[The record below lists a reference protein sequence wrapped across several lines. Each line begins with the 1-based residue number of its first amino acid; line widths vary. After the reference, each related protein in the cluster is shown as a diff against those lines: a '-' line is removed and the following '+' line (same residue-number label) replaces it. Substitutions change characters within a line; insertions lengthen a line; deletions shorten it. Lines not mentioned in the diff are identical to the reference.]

1 MSGVK
6 DRLGDLSWLGISD
19 RAWIEVDAPD
29 LQNDSKALVDDQ
41 IAYYIKESESM
52 LTKEGMTK
60 GERAAWIDYKL
71 SLQEIFLQF
80 GYPNEV
86 RWPTQPE

>member
-19 RAWIEVDAPD
+19 RAWIEVDVSD
-29 LQNDSKALVDDQ
+29 LQNDPKALVDDQ
-41 IAYYIKESESM
+41 IAHHIKESEDM
-52 LTKEGMTK
+52 LKKENITK
-60 GERAAWIDYKL
+60 GEQAAWIDYKL
-71 SLQEIFLQF
+71 ALQEIPLQF

-86 RWPTQPE
+86 RWPARPE